1 MNPVRHDN
9 DLMLYLTE
17 SDVRRL
23 LPMKVCIGLV
33 ETAFARLAAG
43 ESLNQPRRR
52 LVLPGKS
59 ALHYMAGADG
69 KYFGAKIYATNPGT
83 GAHFLFL
90 LYRAE
95 DAAPLAVIEANHLGQ
110 IRTGAASGVATRLLA
125 RPDSRTVAVIGS
137 GFQARTQIEAV
148 QEVLPIQRVRV
159 WSRSI
164 EKSDTFARTSSATL
178 GLPVESTVTA
188 EEAVHD
194 ADILI
199 TATNSAVPVVESGW
213 VRPGVHIN
221 AMGSNQAQRRELP
234 EELVRRCEPI
244 VVDSREQ
251 GRMESGDLLLALRDD
266 EWGRVRE
273 LSEIAAGAAGRISAA
288 AITLFKSNGLAVED
302 VAAAGYVYERAREQ
316 GAGTELHS

>member
-23 LPMKVCIGLV
+23 LPMKVCIALV
-33 ETAFARLAAG
+33 EAAFNRLAAG
-43 ESLNQPRRR
+43 EALNQPRRR
-52 LVLPGKS
+52 LVLPGRS

-69 KYFGAKIYATNPGT
+69 KYFGAKIYATNPAT

-125 RPDSRTVAVIGS
+125 RPDSRTVALIGS
-137 GFQARTQIEAV
+137 GFQALTQLEAV
-148 QEVLPIQRVRV
+148 HEVLPVQHVRV
-159 WSRSI
+159 WSRSA
-164 EKSDTFARTSSATL
+164 EKRNAFARACPSTL
-178 GLPVESTVTA
+178 GLPVESTITA
-188 EEAVHD
+188 EEAVRG

-199 TATNSAVPVVESGW
+199 TATNSAAPVVESAW
-213 VRPGVHIN
+213 VEPGVHIN

-234 EELVRRCEPI
+234 EELVRRCDPI

-251 GRMESGDLLLALRDD
+251 GRMESGDLLMALREE
-266 EWGRVRE
+266 EWGRVKE
-273 LSEIAAGAAGRISAA
+273 LSEIATGAPGRTSGSAV
-288 AITLFKSNGLAVED
+288 TLFKSNGLAVED
-302 VAAAGYVYERAREQ
+302 VAAAGFVYERAREQ
-316 GAGTELHS
+316 GTGTELYS